1 MTTCVCVDTSVA
13 FKWFAPADEPGLDEA
28 LALLRAHR
36 DGEIALLAPS
46 IMRVEVTNAL
56 RYSGCSAEALR
67 GVIEDLTR
75 FHIDF
80 VEPDD
85 GILSHAAELALEHG
99 LSVYDAL
106 FLAVAIE
113 RGCVLISADRKAF
126 GRIAA
131 SVCEIR
137 LL

>member
-1 MTTCVCVDTSVA
+1 MTTCVCVDSSVA
-13 FKWFAPADEPGLDEA
+13 FKWFAPDEEPGLAEA
-28 LALLRAHR
+28 LDLLRAHR

-56 RYSGCSAEALR
+56 RYSGCGLEALQ
-67 GVIEDLTR
+67 GAVEDLTQV
-75 FHIDF
+75 HIEF

-85 GILSHAAELALEHG
+85 DVLSHAAGLALEHG
-99 LSVYDAL
+99 LSVYDAM

-113 RGCVLISADRKAF
+113 RTCVLVTADRKAF

-131 SVCEIR
+131 SVCEIS